1 MDYSQPDI
9 TAKETGLTDEEIKEL
24 GAVYTPNSL
33 VQKMLDGLGIDWD
46 NPPQDKTFLDP
57 TCGNG
62 QFLAELAKRGIPLR
76 NIYGAD
82 LMPDNVETTHRRLM
96 EVCGDTPENR
106 EILLKNVVEADALSY
121 DYDFGESDAYMEEW

>member
-1 MDYSQPDI
+1 MDYSQADI
-9 TAKETGLTDEEIKEL
+9 TAKESGLTDEEIKEL

-33 VQKMLDGLGIDWD
+33 VQKMLDGLDIDWD

-82 LMPDNVETTHRRLM
+82 LMPDNVEITHRRLL
-96 EVCGDTPENR
+96 EVFGDTPGNR
-106 EILLKNVVEADALSY
+106 EILLKNVVEADALTY